1 MSGWCGYATSETCN
15 HRTPYSLPVSTIRG
29 ASSARGRCSRGA
41 SSAGAVSQASHFI
54 RHGQGRRWIGA
65 TTPLGSVVRKA
76 LRVWRPGMG
85 SFFVLERR
93 ANCVTARTPLA
104 GGAKQALSTDTQAP
118 HPCPRGSFSIS
129 HRLSGAS
136 SPGDS
141 SVAGRADRV
150 ALDVN
155 ARTGGP
161 VIVPVADAHGER
173 RVTQA

>member
-1 MSGWCGYATSETCN
+1 VDRRDDAIGFGGQKGIEGMEARDGFFLRP
-15 HRTPYSLPVSTIRG
+15 RTPCQL
-29 ASSARGRCSRGA
+29 
-41 SSAGAVSQASHFI
+41 
-54 RHGQGRRWIGA
+54 RHGPDAPW
-65 TTPLGSVVRKA
+65 P
-76 LRVWRPGMG
+76 
-85 SFFVLERR
+85 
-93 ANCVTARTPLA
+93 